1 MKPSLI
7 ISFVILVVV
16 VIITSLL
23 FFGGGNREGR
33 FKTDPPKV
41 VTRVIIQKAD
51 SRVNLEMKKGEWLLN
66 GKVDVRKSAIS
77 FMLSALEGME
87 PRSSVSEKVFE
98 SLSSK
103 STGDYLTVK
112 VFSGYRKINSFIVYH
127 FQDVN
132 YSSILK
138 KNSRSKPYLVYLP
151 GYEFDPGM
159 IFTAETDYWRPFT
172 IFEIM
177 PSEIKE
183 VRMDYN
189 TNSLNSFAITSE
201 RTLVSLSGSSS
212 FDSIAVRRYLS
223 YFVNVPF
230 ERFPAGL
237 ELNDMKKQT
246 SGSPYF
252 TLTVSAI
259 TGTTHILKGWKREIV
274 ADGVS
279 ITDTD
284 RLWGQLDEG
293 KLFVMRYLDIDPLLK
308 KRSYFLPDE

>member
-1 MKPSLI
+1 MKPGLI
-7 ISFVILVVV
+7 ISLVILVVI

-23 FFGGGNREGR
+23 FYRGGNREGR
-33 FKTDPPKV
+33 FKINPNKT

-51 SRVNLEMKKGEWLLN
+51 SRVTLEMKKGEWLLN
-66 GKVDVRKSAIS
+66 GKEDVRKTAIS
-77 FMLSALEGME
+77 FMLSALEEME
-87 PRSSVSEKVFE
+87 PRSAVSEKVFE

-103 STGDYLTVK
+103 SRADYLTVK
-112 VFSGYRKINSFIVYH
+112 VFSGSRKINSFIVYH
-127 FQDVN
+127 FHDVN

-159 IFTAETDYWRPFT
+159 VFTAEADYWRPFT

-189 TNSLNSFAITSE
+189 ENAFNSFSIISE
-201 RTLVSLSGSSS
+201 KNLVFLSGSSS

-230 ERFPAGL
+230 ERLPTGL
-237 ELNDMKKQT
+237 ELNDMKNQT
-246 SGSPYF
+246 TGSPYF
-252 TLTVSAI
+252 TLTVS
-259 TGTTHILKGWKREIV
+259 TLTNTTHTLRGWRRKTI

-284 RLWGQLDEG
+284 RLWGRLDDG
-293 KLFVMRYLDIDPLLK
+293 KLFVIRYLDIDPLLK